1 MTDEINLEICSGV
14 GVNVPF
20 DNRMLQSARVR
31 FVMVAGLT
39 TSKSDPLLRTSLKP
53 LQAASLNIGA
63 EHAVS
68 PQPTGQA
75 GRWARSTSAAMRMS
89 ALSSDDRGILSSDQ
103 DAWEQRTARGDAA
116 HDVRETERL

>member
-39 TSKSDPLLRTSLKP
+39 TSKLT
-53 LQAASLNIGA
+53 
-63 EHAVS
+63 H
-68 PQPTGQA
+68 
-75 GRWARSTSAAMRMS
+75 
-89 ALSSDDRGILSSDQ
+89 SS
-103 DAWEQRTARGDAA
+103 
-116 HDVRETERL
+116 VPP

>member
-1 MTDEINLEICSGV
+1 MTDEINSGICSGV

-20 DNRMLQSARVR
+20 DNRMLQHVCVR

-39 TSKSDPLLRTSLKP
+39 TRKPTHSSVSSLKP
-53 LQAASLNIGA
+53 LQAGRLNIGA

-75 GRWARSTSAAMRMS
+75 GRWARSTSAATAHEGRG
-89 ALSSDDRGILSSDQ
+89 LSSG
-103 DAWEQRTARGDAA
+103 
-116 HDVRETERL
+116 